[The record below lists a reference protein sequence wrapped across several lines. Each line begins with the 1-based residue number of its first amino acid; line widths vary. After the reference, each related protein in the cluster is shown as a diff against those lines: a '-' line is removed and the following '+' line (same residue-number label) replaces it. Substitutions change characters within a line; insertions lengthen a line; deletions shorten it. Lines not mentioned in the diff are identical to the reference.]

1 MTATRVKG
9 LLFLISGVFLAACCF
24 LPIRIATSVMSDDS
38 KITENLSLMPSMPGL
53 ILFLLAVVCIIIPL
67 VGLQK
72 KAPMVGAITSI
83 TTIGILV
90 YITAK
95 TAPTQLATA
104 QAVNTIMSTAG
115 LTTAYD
121 KLHPMVL
128 SISYENG
135 YGFYLMIIA
144 AIVVGVLSFFYGLSE
159 SDY

>member
-24 LPIRIATSVMSDDS
+24 LPIRVATSVMSDQS
-38 KITENLSLMPSMPGL
+38 KITENISLMPSMPGL
-53 ILFLLAVVCIIIPL
+53 ILFLLACVCIIVPL

-72 KAPMVGAITSI
+72 KAPIVGAITSI

-95 TAPTQLATA
+95 TAPVQNVTGA
-104 QAVNTIMSTAG
+104 AVNEVLTSAG
-115 LTTAYD
+115 LTTAAD
-121 KLHPMVL
+121 KLHPIVL
-128 SISYENG
+128 SITYENG

-144 AIVVGVLSFFYGLSE
+144 TLIVGVMSFFYGLSE